1 MGGIRIVVARI
12 RKVNY
17 LFFVSFLSIITAQ
30 TSASISEIFFLDLGI
45 VIEPSNGKESYNRIV
60 EAPTEEIAFKIKKVQ
75 SGSVYMAASS
85 EMLASLDRINDR
97 ITLLEKSFQQ
107 KIGGLH
113 EENKILRDMIT
124 EINTIPPAVPLDPGP
139 SMVENSIELSTAS
152 KEDAK
157 PVDTA
162 LKIPLISET
171 IELPVGAPAIPSFS
185 QRDYMA
191 GVFAYQREDF
201 LIALDYFS
209 NLVLDKSTKDIANN
223 VLYWMADSYQQL
235 GDFEN
240 ALISLEKILKD
251 LDSDHAE
258 DALIKKGLLHRKL
271 GQMEE
276 SLIVFNQLVDNFP
289 RSEYAKLARMEI
301 KRAEIYQ

>member
-1 MGGIRIVVARI
+1 MI

-30 TSASISEIFFLDLGI
+30 SSASISEIFFLDLGI
-45 VIEPSNGKESYNRIV
+45 VIEPSIGNESYNRIV
-60 EAPTEEIAFKIKKVQ
+60 EAPTEEIAFQIKKAE

-107 KIGGLH
+107 KIGGLQK
-113 EENKILRDMIT
+113 ENQNLKDMLMD
-124 EINTIPPAVPLDPGP
+124 INSGPPAVPVEPGQ
-139 SMVENSIELSTAS
+139 SMVENPVELSTAS
-152 KEDAK
+152 KEDPK
-157 PVDTA
+157 PMDTE
-162 LKIPLISET
+162 LKTPLVSET
-171 IELPVGAPAIPSFS
+171 VELPVVTPEIPSFS
-185 QRDYMA
+185 HQDYMS

-201 LIALDYFS
+201 PMALDYFS
-209 NLVLDKSTKDIANN
+209 NLVLDKSTKDITNN

-235 GDFEN
+235 GDFNN
-240 ALISLEKILKD
+240 ALISLEKILED
-251 LDSDHAE
+251 PDSDHID

-276 SLIVFNQLVDNFP
+276 SLILFNQLVNNFP

>member
-1 MGGIRIVVARI
+1 MVKT

-30 TSASISEIFFLDLGI
+30 SSASISEIFFLDLGI
-45 VIEPSNGKESYNRIV
+45 VIEPSIGNESYNRIV
-60 EAPTEEIAFKIKKVQ
+60 EAPTEEIAFQIKKAE

-107 KIGGLH
+107 KIGGLQK
-113 EENKILRDMIT
+113 ENQNLKDMLM
-124 EINTIPPAVPLDPGP
+124 EINSGPPAVPVEPGQ
-139 SMVENSIELSTAS
+139 SMVENPVELSTAS
-152 KEDAK
+152 KEDPK
-157 PVDTA
+157 PMDTE
-162 LKIPLISET
+162 LKTPLVSET
-171 IELPVGAPAIPSFS
+171 VELPVVTPEIPSFS
-185 QRDYMA
+185 HQDYMS

-201 LIALDYFS
+201 PMALDYFS
-209 NLVLDKSTKDIANN
+209 NLVLDKSTKDITNN

-235 GDFEN
+235 GDFNN
-240 ALISLEKILKD
+240 ALISLEKILED
-251 LDSDHAE
+251 PDSDHID

-276 SLIVFNQLVDNFP
+276 SLILFNQLVNNFP
-289 RSEYAKLARMEI
+289 RSEYTKLARMEI

>member
-1 MGGIRIVVARI
+1 VARI

-30 TSASISEIFFLDLGI
+30 SSASISEIFFLDLGI
-45 VIEPSNGKESYNRIV
+45 VIEPSIGNESYNRIV
-60 EAPTEEIAFKIKKVQ
+60 EAPTEEIAFQIKKAE

-107 KIGGLH
+107 KIGGLQK
-113 EENKILRDMIT
+113 ENQNLKDMLM
-124 EINTIPPAVPLDPGP
+124 EINSGPPAVPVEPGQ
-139 SMVENSIELSTAS
+139 SMVENPVELSTAS
-152 KEDAK
+152 KEDPK
-157 PVDTA
+157 PMDTELKTA
-162 LKIPLISET
+162 LVSET
-171 IELPVGAPAIPSFS
+171 VELPVVTPEIPSFS
-185 QRDYMA
+185 HQDYMS

-201 LIALDYFS
+201 PMALDYFS
-209 NLVLDKSTKDIANN
+209 NLVLDKSTKDITNN

-235 GDFEN
+235 GDFNN
-240 ALISLEKILKD
+240 ALISLEKILED
-251 LDSDHAE
+251 PDSEHID

-276 SLIVFNQLVDNFP
+276 SLILFNQLVNNFP

>member
-1 MGGIRIVVARI
+1 MARI

-30 TSASISEIFFLDLGI
+30 SSASISEVFFLDLGI
-45 VIEPSNGKESYNRIV
+45 VIEPSIGNESYNRV
-60 EAPTEEIAFKIKKVQ
+60 VKAPTEEIAFQIKKAP

-107 KIGGLH
+107 KIGGLQ
-113 EENKILRDMIT
+113 EENQQLRDMIT
-124 EINTIPPAVPLDPGP
+124 DINTGPSAAHVDPG
-139 SMVENSIELSTAS
+139 SSIAENPVELSMAS

-157 PVDTA
+157 PLEKE
-162 LKIPLISET
+162 LKIPLLSET
-171 IELPVGAPAIPSFS
+171 VELPAGTPTIPSFS
-185 QRDYMA
+185 QQDYMA

-201 LIALDYFS
+201 QVAIDYFS
-209 NLVLDKSTKDIANN
+209 NLVFDKSKKDIVNN
-223 VLYWMADSYQQL
+223 VFYWMADSYQQL
-235 GDFEN
+235 GDFNN
-240 ALISLEKILKD
+240 AIISLEKILKD
-251 LDSDHAE
+251 PDSDHVD

-271 GQMEE
+271 GQTEE
-276 SLIVFNQLVDNFP
+276 SLIVFNQLVNNFP
-289 RSEYAKLARMEI
+289 RSEYTKLARMEI

>member
-1 MGGIRIVVARI
+1 MARI

-30 TSASISEIFFLDLGI
+30 SSASISEIFFLDLGI
-45 VIEPSNGKESYNRIV
+45 VIEPSIGNESYNRIV
-60 EAPTEEIAFKIKKVQ
+60 EAPTEEIAFQIKKAE

-107 KIGGLH
+107 KIGGLQK
-113 EENKILRDMIT
+113 ENQNLKDMLMD
-124 EINTIPPAVPLDPGP
+124 INSGPPAVPVEPGQ
-139 SMVENSIELSTAS
+139 SMVENPVELSTAS
-152 KEDAK
+152 KEDPK
-157 PVDTA
+157 PMDTELKTA
-162 LKIPLISET
+162 LVSET
-171 IELPVGAPAIPSFS
+171 VELPVVTPEIPSFS
-185 QRDYMA
+185 HQDYMS

-201 LIALDYFS
+201 PMALDYFS
-209 NLVLDKSTKDIANN
+209 NLVLDKSTKDITNN

-235 GDFEN
+235 GDFNN
-240 ALISLEKILKD
+240 ALISLEKILED
-251 LDSDHAE
+251 PDSDHID
-258 DALIKKGLLHRKL
+258 DAIIKKGLLHRKL

-276 SLIVFNQLVDNFP
+276 SLILFNQLVNNFP

>member
-1 MGGIRIVVARI
+1 LGGIRIVVARI

-30 TSASISEIFFLDLGI
+30 SSASISEIFFLDLGI
-45 VIEPSNGKESYNRIV
+45 VIEPSIGNESYNRIV
-60 EAPTEEIAFKIKKVQ
+60 EAPTEEIAFQIKKAE

-107 KIGGLH
+107 KIGGLQK
-113 EENKILRDMIT
+113 ENQNLKDMLM
-124 EINTIPPAVPLDPGP
+124 EINSGPPAVPVEPGQ
-139 SMVENSIELSTAS
+139 SMVENPVELSTAS
-152 KEDAK
+152 KEDPK
-157 PVDTA
+157 PMDTELKTA
-162 LKIPLISET
+162 LVSET
-171 IELPVGAPAIPSFS
+171 VELPVVTPEIPSFS
-185 QRDYMA
+185 HQDYMS

-201 LIALDYFS
+201 PMALDYFS
-209 NLVLDKSTKDIANN
+209 NLVLDKSTKDITNN

-235 GDFEN
+235 GDFKN

-251 LDSDHAE
+251 PDSDHVD

-271 GQMEE
+271 GQAEE
-276 SLIVFNQLVDNFP
+276 SLIVFNQLVNNFP
-289 RSEYAKLARMEI
+289 RSEYTKLARMEI

>member
-1 MGGIRIVVARI
+1 MARI

-30 TSASISEIFFLDLGI
+30 SSASISEVFFLDLGI
-45 VIEPSNGKESYNRIV
+45 VIEPPIGNESYNRIV
-60 EAPTEEIAFKIKKVQ
+60 EAPTEEIAFQIKKAE

-107 KIGGLH
+107 KIGGLQK
-113 EENKILRDMIT
+113 ENQNLKDMLMD
-124 EINTIPPAVPLDPGP
+124 INSGPPAVPVEPGQ
-139 SMVENSIELSTAS
+139 SMVENPVELSTAS
-152 KEDAK
+152 KEDPK
-157 PVDTA
+157 PMDTELKTA
-162 LKIPLISET
+162 LVSET
-171 IELPVGAPAIPSFS
+171 VELPVVTPEIPSFS
-185 QRDYMA
+185 HQDYMS

-201 LIALDYFS
+201 PMALDYFS
-209 NLVLDKSTKDIANN
+209 NLVLDKSTKDITNN

-235 GDFEN
+235 GDFNN
-240 ALISLEKILKD
+240 ALISLEKILED
-251 LDSDHAE
+251 PDSDHID

-276 SLIVFNQLVDNFP
+276 SLILFNQLVNNFP

>member
-1 MGGIRIVVARI
+1 VARI

-30 TSASISEIFFLDLGI
+30 SSASISEVFFLDLGI
-45 VIEPSNGKESYNRIV
+45 VIEPSIGNEAYNRIV
-60 EAPTEEIAFKIKKVQ
+60 EAPTEEIAFQIKKAE

-107 KIGGLH
+107 KIGGLQK
-113 EENKILRDMIT
+113 ENQNLKDMLM
-124 EINTIPPAVPLDPGP
+124 EINSGPPAVPVEPGQ
-139 SMVENSIELSTAS
+139 SMVENPVELSTAS
-152 KEDAK
+152 KEDPK
-157 PVDTA
+157 PMDTELKTA
-162 LKIPLISET
+162 LVSET
-171 IELPVGAPAIPSFS
+171 VELPVVTPEIPSFS
-185 QRDYMA
+185 HQDYMS

-201 LIALDYFS
+201 PMALDYFS
-209 NLVLDKSTKDIANN
+209 NLVLDKSTKDITNN

-235 GDFEN
+235 GDFNN
-240 ALISLEKILKD
+240 ALISLEKILED
-251 LDSDHAE
+251 PDSDHID
-258 DALIKKGLLHRKL
+258 DAIIKKGLLHRKL

-276 SLIVFNQLVDNFP
+276 SLILFNQLVNNFP

>member
-17 LFFVSFLSIITAQ
+17 LFFISFLSIITAQ
-30 TSASISEIFFLDLGI
+30 SSASISEIFFLDLGI

-60 EAPTEEIAFKIKKVQ
+60 EAPTEEIAFKIKKVK

-107 KIGGLH
+107 KIGGLQK
-113 EENKILRDMIT
+113 ENQNLKDMLMD
-124 EINTIPPAVPLDPGP
+124 INSGPPAVPVEPGQ
-139 SMVENSIELSTAS
+139 SMVENPVELSTAS
-152 KEDAK
+152 KEDPK
-157 PVDTA
+157 PMDTELKTA
-162 LKIPLISET
+162 LVSET
-171 IELPVGAPAIPSFS
+171 VELPVVTPEIPSFS
-185 QRDYMA
+185 HQDYMS

-201 LIALDYFS
+201 PMALDYFS
-209 NLVLDKSTKDIANN
+209 NLVLDKSTKDITNN

-235 GDFEN
+235 GDFNN
-240 ALISLEKILKD
+240 ALISLEKILED
-251 LDSDHAE
+251 PDSDHID

-276 SLIVFNQLVDNFP
+276 SLILFNQLVNNFP

>member
-1 MGGIRIVVARI
+1 M
-12 RKVNY
+12 
-17 LFFVSFLSIITAQ
+17 
-30 TSASISEIFFLDLGI
+30 FFLDLGI
-45 VIEPSNGKESYNRIV
+45 VIEPSIGNESYNRVV
-60 EAPTEEIAFKIKKVQ
+60 EAPTEEIAFQIKKAA

-107 KIGGLH
+107 KIGGLQ
-113 EENKILRDMIT
+113 EENQNLMDMIMD
-124 EINTIPPAVPLDPGP
+124 INTGTPVVPVDPGT
-139 SMVENSIELSTAS
+139 SIAENPVELSTVS

-157 PVDTA
+157 PVDTE
-162 LKIPLISET
+162 LKIPLVSE
-171 IELPVGAPAIPSFS
+171 IVELSVGTPAIPSFS
-185 QRDYMA
+185 QQDYMA

-201 LIALDYFS
+201 PMAIDYFS
-209 NLVLDKSTKDIANN
+209 NLVLDKSTKDIVDN

-235 GDFEN
+235 GDFKN

-251 LDSDHAE
+251 PDSDHVD

-271 GQMEE
+271 GQAEE
-276 SLIVFNQLVDNFP
+276 SLIVFNQLVNNFP
-289 RSEYAKLARMEI
+289 RSEYTKLARMEI

>member
-1 MGGIRIVVARI
+1 MARI

-30 TSASISEIFFLDLGI
+30 SSASISEIFFLDLGI
-45 VIEPSNGKESYNRIV
+45 VIEPSIGNESYNRIV
-60 EAPTEEIAFKIKKVQ
+60 EAPTEEISFQIKKAE

-107 KIGGLH
+107 KIGGLQK
-113 EENKILRDMIT
+113 ENQNLKDMLM
-124 EINTIPPAVPLDPGP
+124 EINSGPPAVPVEPGQ
-139 SMVENSIELSTAS
+139 SMVENPVELSTAS
-152 KEDAK
+152 KEDPK
-157 PVDTA
+157 PMDTE
-162 LKIPLISET
+162 LKTPLVSET
-171 IELPVGAPAIPSFS
+171 VELPVVTPETPSFS
-185 QRDYMA
+185 HQDYMS

-201 LIALDYFS
+201 PMALDYFS
-209 NLVLDKSTKDIANN
+209 NLVLDKSTKDITNN

-235 GDFEN
+235 GDFNN
-240 ALISLEKILKD
+240 ALISLEKILED
-251 LDSDHAE
+251 PDSDHID

-276 SLIVFNQLVDNFP
+276 SLILFNQLVNNFP